1 MTSTSVRPTL
11 RFINRYGNPVTE
23 YDGAQLRVQSRQLAT
38 VVTISGRIDE
48 ENIDRIRQY
57 AKRYVLSEKAFVLD
71 LSEVTFF
78 ASQGMSL
85 LHCIDETCCTVE
97 VEWCLIP
104 GRPVTDMLRAFSGQ
118 AAFPTADSTPEA
130 LNHFLDSL
138 HARRRLLPL
147 LTKTA

>member
-1 MTSTSVRPTL
+1 MTSASAFPTL
-11 RFINRYGNPVTE
+11 RFAHRYGNPVTE

-38 VVTISGRIDE
+38 VVTVSGRIDE
-48 ENIDRIRQY
+48 KNIDRIRQY
-57 AKRYVLSEKAFVLD
+57 AKRYVLSEKAFILD

-78 ASQGMSL
+78 TSRGMSL
-85 LHCIDETCCTVE
+85 LHCINEACCTVG

-104 GRPVTDMLRAFSGQ
+104 GRPVKDMLRAFSGQ
-118 AAFPTADSTPEA
+118 AVFPTADSTPEA
-130 LNHFLDSL
+130 LNHFLDAL